1 MPLFEMD
8 FVRGIKLEES
18 PEQPNTP
25 VQASSHT
32 KTFLATAVR
41 RVWSIIPQH
50 IRERRPLR
58 IAGDWIHKRALNVS
72 ERNQSTSTWFLRN
85 RPLLLTIA
93 DLIEDRQPGEQVRL
107 CVIGCSTG
115 AEVYSI
121 LWTLRKARPDRKI
134 LTTAIDIS
142 PSAVA
147 KAKTGEY
154 SKNDDELRMPLPE
167 KTLRELFD
175 AEGERLRIKKSISEG
190 VNWMV
195 ADGCD
200 PKTISSLGVQDIV
213 IANNFLVHM
222 QKESAL
228 SSLRRIAQL
237 VKPSGLLVCRGVDL
251 DIRDAVMREHG
262 FKPIT
267 SRIEEIHEGDVLLD
281 ARIFWP
287 WEYWGLEPIDKTR
300 KDWMRYYSSIFQ
312 APSN

>member
-1 MPLFEMD
+1 MN
-8 FVRGIKLEES
+8 FVRAIKLQELS
-18 PEQPNTP
+18 KQTNTP
-25 VQASSHT
+25 AQAPSHT
-32 KTFLATAVR
+32 KKFLATTVR
-41 RVWSIIPQH
+41 RVWSIIPRYV
-50 IRERRPLR
+50 REHRPLR
-58 IAGDWIHKRALNVS
+58 TAGDWIHKRILNVS

-93 DLIEDRQPGEQVRL
+93 GLVENHQPGDQVRL

-147 KAKTGEY
+147 RAKTGEY
-154 SKNDDELRMPLPE
+154 STNDDELRLPLPE
-167 KTLRELFD
+167 EPMRELFD
-175 AEGERLRIKKSISEG
+175 AQGEHLRIKKSFSEG

-200 PKTISSLGVQDIV
+200 PNIIPSLGLQDIV

-222 QKESAL
+222 KKDIAL

-237 VKPSGLLVCRGVDL
+237 VKPSGFLVCRGVDL
-251 DIRDAVMREHG
+251 DIRDAVMRQLG
-262 FKPIT
+262 FEPIT

-287 WEYWGLEPIDKTR
+287 WEYWGLEPIDKAR
-300 KDWMRYYSSIFQ
+300 KDWPRYYSSIFR
-312 APSN
+312 APRY